1 MNKMRVRSCYI
12 YVILRFLSVNLF
24 LCGHEL
30 ASSFR
35 LFSVHKLFLQMIKN
49 FSLRQRLHFLL
60 MLLYGLQVARTCHFT
75 RKSFSASFKAQ
86 MCFKKPECPLE
97 GKCLQTNVV
106 YQATVTSETTNESYV
121 GLATNFKDRYRN
133 HLTSFRHAN
142 RRNETELS

>member
-86 MCFKKPECPLE
+86 MCLDSSVSFL
-97 GKCLQTNVV
+97 L
-106 YQATVTSETTNESYV
+106 
-121 GLATNFKDRYRN
+121 LAC
-133 HLTSFRHAN
+133 
-142 RRNETELS
+142 RNEVKWFLYLSLKFVASPTYDSFVVSEVTVAWYTTFV